1 MHARALSSL
10 SEPPRCGTCRAAP
23 VSLGAGSTPVGGGP
37 TLARLAL
44 DLRLPELPT
53 PRTVASD
60 RAFSRWMRAGRAPG
74 EDEAHEKPEPW
85 YRVLWLTGV
94 DYFSTLGYQPG
105 IALLAAGALAP
116 VATAVLALVTL
127 FCAVPV
133 YSQVAARSFAGQGS
147 IAMLESLL
155 RGWRGK
161 LLVLVLLGF
170 AATDF
175 VITMT
180 ISAADA
186 AQHAVENPFLKH
198 ALEGHQ
204 LAVTA
209 LLLAL
214 LAGVFLKGFRE
225 AVRVATFVAIPYILL
240 NLTVIVRGLLE
251 ILRRPE
257 LIDTWRLDLA
267 THGDASGLILAG
279 AILFPQLALGMSGFE
294 TGVAVMPHVAGDAG
308 DTGAPAPRGRIRATR
323 RLLLTAALIMS
334 GLLLLSSVVTTLL
347 VPVEAYSEGGAAA
360 GRALAYLA
368 HEYLG
373 HAFGTVYDAATIAIL
388 WFAGASAMVGLLNL
402 VPRYLPRFG
411 MAPQWTT
418 YRRPLVLVLFT
429 VALFVTWLFEA
440 DVEAQGSAYATG
452 VLVLMLSAAF
462 AVALALWRE
471 FRTGPR
477 LLGRLANL
485 SQSAYFWLVT
495 GVFLFTLVDNVIAR
509 PTGALIAGAFVLAI
523 LALSAASRI
532 RRATEL
538 RVSEIRFA
546 DEASAALW
554 QEIVGHKV
562 HLVPLRGGTP
572 ADRNRKA
579 AELRKHYKVD
589 GPLTFLHVSLM
600 DNRSE
605 FLAPLTLSVRRS
617 GQDILLDVTGAIAV
631 ANTIAYVSELLDPRS
646 LFIGLTGTNLMT
658 QAARYLLW
666 GEGEVGLM
674 VYKILLRY
682 WEWTEELEDVRPR
695 IFLMSEGSSSP
706 APTGLGS

>member
-1 MHARALSSL
+1 L
-10 SEPPRCGTCRAAP
+10 T
-23 VSLGAGSTPVGGGP
+23 
-37 TLARLAL
+37 L
-44 DLRLPELPT
+44 DLRIPELPT

-60 RAFSRWMRAGRAPG
+60 HTVSRWMRAGGAPG
-74 EDEAHEKPEPW
+74 EDESHEKPDAW

-105 IALLAAGALAP
+105 LALLAAGALSP
-116 VATAVLALVTL
+116 VSTAVLALVTL

-155 RGWRGK
+155 RGWSGK

-186 AQHAVENPFLKH
+186 AQHAVENPLLKGVLAGH
-198 ALEGHQ
+198 ELAL
-204 LAVTA
+204 TA
-209 LLLAL
+209 LMLAL
-214 LAGVFLKGFRE
+214 LTAVFLKGFRE

-240 NLTVIVRGLLE
+240 NLCVLLRGLFE
-251 ILRRPE
+251 VMQRPE
-257 LIDTWRLDLA
+257 LIDAWRFELHALYPD
-267 THGDASGLILAG
+267 TPGMILAA
-279 AILFPQLALGMSGFE
+279 AILFPKLALGMSGFE
-294 TGVAVMPHVAGDAG
+294 TGVAVMPHVAGEPG
-308 DTGAPAPRGRIRATR
+308 DSGAPRPRGRIRATR

-334 GLLLLSSVVTTLL
+334 GLLLLSSFVTALL
-347 VPVEAYSEGGAAA
+347 VPQEAYSEGGPAS

-373 HAFGTVYDAATIAIL
+373 HAFGSAYDAATIAIL

-411 MAPQWTT
+411 MAPQWTS
-418 YRRPLVLVLFT
+418 YRRPLVLILFAI
-429 VALFVTWLFEA
+429 ALFVTWLFDA

-471 FRTGPR
+471 FRAGPR
-477 LLGRLANL
+477 LLGRLADL
-485 SQSAYFWLVT
+485 AQSAYFWLVSA
-495 GVFLFTLVDNVIAR
+495 VFLFTLVDNVLAR
-509 PTGALIAGAFVLAI
+509 PTGALIALAFVLAI
-523 LALSAASRI
+523 LLSSAASRI

-538 RVSEIRFA
+538 RVSEMRFA
-546 DEASAALW
+546 DEASAGLW
-554 QEIVGHKV
+554 REIVGHKV
-562 HLVPLRGGTP
+562 HLVPLRGDSL
-572 ADRNRKA
+572 ADRLRKA
-579 AELRKHYKVD
+579 EELRKHYKVD
-589 GPLTFLHVSLM
+589 GALAFLHVNLM

-605 FLAPLTLSVRRS
+605 FLAPLTLSAHRA
-617 GQDILLDVTGAIAV
+617 GEDIVLDVTGAIAV

-682 WEWTEELEDVRPR
+682 WEWTAEEEDVRPR
-695 IFLMSEGSSSP
+695 IFLMSEGTTS
-706 APTGLGS
+706 A